1 MLGGGP
7 RQWPDNLAW
16 RYHLHR
22 PFLEEVLKHERPEER
37 YRPPAVVGLMVPAHR
52 HVVERSDPASG
63 KPQIDIVLVFAE
75 LLGTIEE
82 LALLLFNPPG
92 LRDHPFRRD
101 RP

>member
-1 MLGGGP
+1 MALYASWSPGIASCRQNFLQMLVDLSSLTVSPGRTSLLALGLP
-7 RQWPDNLAW
+7 R
-16 RYHLHR
+16 
-22 PFLEEVLKHERPEER
+22 
-37 YRPPAVVGLMVPAHR
+37 
-52 HVVERSDPASG
+52 ERSDPASG

>member
-1 MLGGGP
+1 MRVPLEALGF
-7 RQWPDNLAW
+7 RRTAIHFCL
-16 RYHLHR
+16 L
-22 PFLEEVLKHERPEER
+22 
-37 YRPPAVVGLMVPAHR
+37 VGLMVPAHR

-63 KPQIDIVLVFAE
+63 KPQIDIALVFAE

-92 LRDHPFRRD
+92 LRDHPFRLD